1 MSSVNAPFGLR
12 PAFHISG
19 EVRPTAASIATG
31 YSSNIFQYSPVAY
44 NDGKIELAAAAAR
57 AVGTFMGCQYT
68 DTNGRRNYSNKWP
81 ASTTATDIVCFIT
94 TDPLITYEIQA
105 GGSIT
110 ESDIGEQADWSTNN
124 TSSGNTTT
132 GISSV
137 TLGTPSASGNNGLR
151 IVGITKGPD
160 NDWGDTYTVVNVQI
174 SEHQNVAD
182 QAAY

>member
-12 PAFHISG
+12 PAFHPSG
-19 EVRPTAASIATG
+19 EVRPTAASIASG
-31 YSSNIFQYSPVAY
+31 YTSNIFQQSPVAY
-44 NDGKIELAAAAAR
+44 NDGKVELAAAAAR
-57 AVGTFMGCQYT
+57 AVGTFQGCQYT

-81 ASTTATDIVCFIT
+81 ASTVATDIVCFIT
-94 TDPLITYEIQA
+94 ADPYITYEIQA
-105 GGSIT
+105 AGSIT

-132 GISSV
+132 GLSSV
-137 TLGTPSASGNNGLR
+137 TLGTPAASANNGLR

-160 NDWGDTYTVVNVQI
+160 NDWGDAFTIVQVQI

-182 QAAY
+182 IASY